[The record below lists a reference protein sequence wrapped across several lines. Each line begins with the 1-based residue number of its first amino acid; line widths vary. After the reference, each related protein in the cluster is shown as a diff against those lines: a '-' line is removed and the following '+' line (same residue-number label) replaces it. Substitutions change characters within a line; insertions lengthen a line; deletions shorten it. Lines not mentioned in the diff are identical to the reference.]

1 MIVMMDLWNYLKNTD
16 KKIVL
21 YGIGNGADKI
31 IKVLENYGIEFHGV
45 FATDG
50 FVRDKIFHGFHLS
63 TYKELKEQ
71 FPDMIVL
78 LCFGSAREEVF
89 LNVQKIM
96 AQDEF
101 FAPDVPVYGDNL
113 FNIEF
118 ARANKDKL
126 LKVYNCLADDL
137 SKKTFECVVRFK
149 LTGDVRYLFECETDE
164 NEPYESF
171 LKLSDNEIFADFGAY
186 RGDTVEDFLSRV
198 PSYEKIYA
206 VEPDIKTFKKL
217 TAALEGKENIV
228 SVNACV
234 SSFDGVTEFS
244 MSGSRGST
252 ASKGQDT
259 VTAITMD
266 TLLKDGVTFIKMDVE
281 GNEAAAIEGGKN
293 IIIDYKPKM
302 LISCYHRSEDVFDL
316 PLKVCDI
323 RDDYKIYMRHFKSLP
338 AWDTCYYF
346 I

>member
-1 MIVMMDLWNYLKNTD
+1 MGTMMDLWNYLKSTD

-31 IKVLENYGIEFHGV
+31 IKVLEDYGIEFHGV

-50 FVRDKIFHGFHLS
+50 FVRDKIFHDFKLS
-63 TYKELKEQ
+63 TYTALKEQ
-71 FPDMIVL
+71 FSDMVVL

-96 AQDEF
+96 SENEF

-113 FNIEF
+113 FNMEF
-118 ARANKDKL
+118 AKANKKKL
-126 LKVYNCLADDL
+126 ERVYNLLADDL
-137 SKKTFECVVRFK
+137 SKKTFECVVKFK
-149 LTGDVRYLFECETDE
+149 LTGDVRYIFECEADE
-164 NEPYESF
+164 NEPYDSF
-171 LKLSDNEIFADFGAY
+171 LKLSDKEIFADFGAY

-198 PSYEKIYA
+198 NSYDKIYA
-206 VEPDIKTFKKL
+206 VEPDMKTFKKL
-217 TAALEGKENIV
+217 TAALGNKENIIL
-228 SVNACV
+228 VNACV

-259 VTAITMD
+259 VEAISMD

-281 GNEAAAIEGGKN
+281 GNEGLAIDGGKN
-293 IIIDYKPKM
+293 IILKYKPKM

-316 PLKVCDI
+316 PLRVADI

-338 AWDTCYYF
+338 AWDTCFYF

>member
-1 MIVMMDLWNYLKNTD
+1 MGTMMDLWNYLKSTD

-31 IKVLENYGIEFHGV
+31 IKVLEYYGIEFHGV

-50 FVRDKIFHGFHLS
+50 FVRDKIFHDFKLS
-63 TYKELKEQ
+63 TYTALKEQ
-71 FPDMIVL
+71 FSDMVVL

-89 LNVQKIM
+89 SNVQKIM
-96 AQDEF
+96 SENEF
-101 FAPDVPVYGDNL
+101 FAPDVPVCGDNL
-113 FNIEF
+113 FNMEF
-118 ARANKDKL
+118 AKANKEKL
-126 LKVYNCLADDL
+126 ERVYNLLADDL
-137 SKKTFECVVRFK
+137 SKKTFECVVKFK
-149 LTGDVRYLFECETDE
+149 LTGDVRYLFECETDA
-164 NEPYESF
+164 NEPYDSF
-171 LKLSDNEIFADFGAY
+171 LKLSDKEIFADFGAY

-198 PSYEKIYA
+198 SSYQKVYA
-206 VEPDIKTFKKL
+206 VEPDRKTFKKL
-217 TAALEGKENIV
+217 LSALEDKSDIIP
-228 SVNACV
+228 VNACV
-234 SSFDGVTEFS
+234 SNFDGVTEFS

-259 VTAITMD
+259 VKAISMD

-281 GNEAAAIEGGKN
+281 GNEGLAIDGGKN
-293 IIIDYKPKM
+293 IILNYKPKM

-316 PLKVCDI
+316 PLRVADI

-338 AWDTCYYF
+338 AWDTCFYF

>member
-1 MIVMMDLWNYLKNTD
+1 MMDLWNYLKSTD

-31 IKVLENYGIEFHGV
+31 IKVLEYYGIEFHGV

-50 FVRDKIFHGFHLS
+50 FVRDKIFHDFKLS
-63 TYKELKEQ
+63 TYTALKEQ
-71 FPDMIVL
+71 FSDMVVL

-89 LNVQKIM
+89 SNVQKIM
-96 AQDEF
+96 SENEF
-101 FAPDVPVYGDNL
+101 FAPDVPVCGDNL
-113 FNIEF
+113 FNMEF
-118 ARANKDKL
+118 AKANKEKL
-126 LKVYNCLADDL
+126 ERVYNLLADDL
-137 SKKTFECVVRFK
+137 SKKTFECVVKFK
-149 LTGDVRYLFECETDE
+149 LTGDVRYLFECETDA
-164 NEPYESF
+164 NEPYDSF
-171 LKLSDNEIFADFGAY
+171 LKLSDKEIFADFGAY

-198 PSYEKIYA
+198 SSYQKVYA
-206 VEPDIKTFKKL
+206 VEPDRKTFKKL
-217 TAALEGKENIV
+217 LSALEDKSDIIP
-228 SVNACV
+228 VNACV
-234 SSFDGVTEFS
+234 SNFDGVTEFS

-259 VTAITMD
+259 VKAISMD

-281 GNEAAAIEGGKN
+281 GNEGLAIDGGKN
-293 IIIDYKPKM
+293 IILNYKPKM

-316 PLKVCDI
+316 PLRVADI

-338 AWDTCYYF
+338 AWDTCFYF

>member
-1 MIVMMDLWNYLKNTD
+1 MMDLWNYLKNTN

-31 IKVLENYGIEFHGV
+31 IKVLEDYGIEFHGV

-50 FVRDKIFHGFHLS
+50 FVRDKVFHGFKLS
-63 TYKELKEQ
+63 TYSELKER
-71 FPDMIVL
+71 FSDMVVL

-89 LNVQKIM
+89 LNVHKIM
-96 AQDEF
+96 SQDEF

-126 LKVYNCLADDL
+126 LRVYDRLADDM
-137 SKKTFECVVRFK
+137 SRKTFECVVRFK

-164 NEPYESF
+164 NEPYETF
-171 LKLSDNEIFADFGAY
+171 LKLSDKEIFADFGAY

-198 PSYEKIYA
+198 TSYKKIYA
-206 VEPDIKTFKKL
+206 VEPDQKTFKKL
-217 TAALEGKENIV
+217 LSALEGKKNIIP
-228 SVNACV
+228 VNACV
-234 SSFDGVTEFS
+234 SSFDGITTFS

-252 ASKGQDT
+252 AAKGQDT
-259 VTAITMD
+259 VDSVTMD
-266 TLLKDGVTFIKMDVE
+266 TLLKDGVTFVKMDVE
-281 GNEAAAIEGGKN
+281 GNEAAAIEGGRNVILKH
-293 IIIDYKPKM
+293 KPKM

-316 PLKVCDI
+316 PLRVCGI

>member
-1 MIVMMDLWNYLKNTD
+1 MGTMMDLWNYLKNTD

-31 IKVLENYGIEFHGV
+31 IKVLEDYGIEFHGV

-50 FVRDKIFHGFHLS
+50 FVRDKIFHDFKLS
-63 TYKELKEQ
+63 TYTALKEQ
-71 FPDMIVL
+71 FSDMVVL

-96 AQDEF
+96 SENEF

-113 FNIEF
+113 FNMEF
-118 ARANKDKL
+118 AKANKKKL
-126 LKVYNCLADDL
+126 ARVYNLLADDL
-137 SKKTFECVVRFK
+137 SKKTFECVVKFK
-149 LTGDVRYLFECETDE
+149 LTGDVRYLFECETDA
-164 NEPYESF
+164 NEPYDSF
-171 LKLSDNEIFADFGAY
+171 LKLSDKEIFADFGAY

-198 PSYEKIYA
+198 SSYQKVYA
-206 VEPDIKTFKKL
+206 VEPDRKTFKKL
-217 TAALEGKENIV
+217 LSALEGKSDIIP
-228 SVNACV
+228 VNACV
-234 SSFDGVTEFS
+234 SNFDGVTEFS

-259 VTAITMD
+259 VEAISMD

-281 GNEAAAIEGGKN
+281 GNEGLAIDGGKN
-293 IIIDYKPKM
+293 IILNYKPKM

-316 PLKVCDI
+316 PLRVADI

-338 AWDTCYYF
+338 AWDTCFYF

>member
-1 MIVMMDLWNYLKNTD
+1 MMDLWNYLKNTD

-31 IKVLENYGIEFHGV
+31 IEVLDDYGIEFHGV

-50 FVRDKIFHGFHLS
+50 FVRDKIFHGFKLS
-63 TYKELKEQ
+63 TYATLKEQ
-71 FPDMIVL
+71 FSDMIVL

-89 LNVQKIM
+89 SNVQKIM
-96 AQDEF
+96 SENEF
-101 FAPDVPVYGDNL
+101 FAPDVPVCGDNL

-118 ARANKDKL
+118 ARENKDKL
-126 LKVYNCLADDL
+126 QKVYNRLADDL
-137 SKKTFECVVRFK
+137 SKKTFECVVKFK
-149 LTGDVRYLFECETDE
+149 LTGDVRYLFQCEMDE
-164 NEPYESF
+164 NEPYNSF
-171 LKLSDNEIFADFGAY
+171 LKISDKEIFADFGAY

-198 PSYEKIYA
+198 DSYQKIYA

-217 TAALEGKENIV
+217 LVALEGKENIIP
-228 SVNACV
+228 VNACV
-234 SSFDGVTEFS
+234 SNFDGVTEFS

-259 VTAITMD
+259 VDAITMD
-266 TLLKDGVTFIKMDVE
+266 TLLKNGVTFIKMDVE
-281 GNEAAAIEGGKN
+281 GNEGAAIDGGKD
-293 IIIDYKPKM
+293 IILKYKPKM
-302 LISCYHRSEDVFDL
+302 LISCYHRSEDIFDL
-316 PLKVCDI
+316 PLRVWDI
-323 RDDYKIYMRHFKSLP
+323 RDDYKFYMRHFKSLP